1 MIIYVVSEFDRATDE
16 LLSEVRLAS
25 PDGAELAR
33 LFGEPPDTFVN
44 SYPIGAKEAEA
55 LEARYGLECDLVR
68 NIYFL
73 DPYSE
78 GA

>member
-1 MIIYVVSEFDRATDE
+1 MIIYVISEFDRATEE
-16 LLSEVRLAS
+16 LLSEVRLRS

-33 LFGEPPDTFVN
+33 LFGEPLDTFVN
-44 SYPIGAKEAEA
+44 SYPVGAKEAEA
-55 LEARYGLECDLVR
+55 LGARYGLEFDLATSA
-68 NIYFL
+68 YFL